1 MPSSLPSSSSSK
13 YGEVAARGESLDP
26 SRCDISA
33 REAYVTQALAL
44 LPGTVDVLI
53 LRTLARVPMHG
64 YGISHWILERSAGAL
79 LVEDAALY
87 QALHR
92 LHRKGWVEAEW
103 KLSDTGR
110 RAKFYALTATGR

>member
-1 MPSSLPSSSSSK
+1 MTPP
-13 YGEVAARGESLDP
+13 
-26 SRCDISA
+26 
-33 REAYVTQALAL
+33 ALTL

-64 YGISHWILERSAGAL
+64 YGISQWILERSAGAL

-103 KLSDTGR
+103 KRSDTGR
-110 RAKFYALTATGR
+110 QAKFYALTTHGRERLEADVAALHRYVEALFRVLEPA

>member
-1 MPSSLPSSSSSK
+1 MTPP
-13 YGEVAARGESLDP
+13 
-26 SRCDISA
+26 
-33 REAYVTQALAL
+33 ALAL

-53 LRTLARVPMHG
+53 LRTLARLPMHG
-64 YGISHWILERSAGAL
+64 YGISQWIHERSAGAL

-110 RAKFYALTATGR
+110 RAKFYALTATGRERLEADVAALQRYVEALFRVLEPA